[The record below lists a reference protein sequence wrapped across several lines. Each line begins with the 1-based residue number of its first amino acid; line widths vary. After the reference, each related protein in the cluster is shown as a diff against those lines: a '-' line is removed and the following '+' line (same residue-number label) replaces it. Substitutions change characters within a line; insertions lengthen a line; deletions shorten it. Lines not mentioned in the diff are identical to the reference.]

1 MIKVHSLTKIYPN
14 GKGIRDVSFD
24 VEEGEVFGFLGPNGA
39 GKTTTLRHLMGF
51 VNPSSGRSSIN
62 GLDCRKE
69 AAQIQKNLGYV
80 PGEIAFY
87 DNMTGMHFLEF
98 IDDLRGRK
106 DKSLRDQLINRF
118 ELDSG
123 QKIRKM
129 SKGMKQKVGL
139 IAAFMHDP
147 AVLILDEPTSGL
159 DPLMQRRF
167 VELIIEEKN
176 RGKTILMSSHLFD
189 EVDHTC
195 ERVGIIREGSIVTVE
210 NINSLK
216 TTLPK
221 SVVVA
226 LAHAEDMKVLQN
238 NDLLYTELGPL
249 RVEIKITDGYDQVL
263 RVLSQCKVIDMECP
277 PQTLEQ
283 IFMDFYGKEQI

>member
-1 MIKVHSLTKIYPN
+1 MIKVHSLTKIYSN

-51 VNPSSGRSSIN
+51 VNPSSGKASIN
-62 GLDCRKE
+62 GLDCRRE

-87 DNMTGMHFLEF
+87 DNMTGMQFLDF
-98 IDDLRGRK
+98 IDDLRGRN
-106 DKSLRDQLINRF
+106 DKLRRDQLINRF
-118 ELDSG
+118 ELESDR
-123 QKIRKM
+123 KIRKM

-167 VELIIEEKN
+167 VELIIEERN

-195 ERVGIIREGSIVTVE
+195 GRVGIIREGSIVTVE

-216 TTLPK
+216 RTLPK
-221 SVVVA
+221 SIVVA
-226 LAHAEDMKVLQN
+226 LAHAEDMQVLQN
-238 NDLLYTELGPL
+238 NGLLYTELGPL
-249 RVEIKITDGYDQVL
+249 RVEIKITDGYDQML
-263 RVLSQCKVIDMECP
+263 SALSQCKVIHMECP

-283 IFMDFYGKEQI
+283 IFMGFYGKEQN

>member
-1 MIKVHSLTKIYPN
+1 MIKVHSLTKIYSN

-51 VNPSSGRSSIN
+51 VNPSSGKSSIN
-62 GLDCRKE
+62 GLDCRRE

-98 IDDLRGRK
+98 IDDLRGRD
-106 DKSLRDQLINRF
+106 DKSRRDQLINRF

-123 QKIRKM
+123 RKIRKM

-167 VELIIEEKN
+167 VELIIEERN

-216 TTLPK
+216 RTLPK
-221 SVVVA
+221 SVVVT

-238 NDLLYTELGPL
+238 NGLLYTELGHL

-283 IFMDFYGKEQI
+283 IFMDFYGKEHI

>member
-1 MIKVHSLTKIYPN
+1 MIKVHSLTKIYSN

-51 VNPSSGRSSIN
+51 VNPSSGMSSIN

-167 VELIIEEKN
+167 VVLIIEEKN

-238 NDLLYTELGPL
+238 NGLLYTELGPL

>member
-1 MIKVHSLTKIYPN
+1 MIKVHSLTKIYSN

-51 VNPSSGRSSIN
+51 VNPSSGMSSIN

-159 DPLMQRRF
+159 DPLMQKRF
-167 VELIIEEKN
+167 VELIIEEKTGAK
-176 RGKTILMSSHLFD
+176 RYSCLPISLMK
-189 EVDHTC
+189 
-195 ERVGIIREGSIVTVE
+195 SI
-210 NINSLK
+210 
-216 TTLPK
+216 TLVNVWASYEK
-221 SVVVA
+221 GQ
-226 LAHAEDMKVLQN
+226 L
-238 NDLLYTELGPL
+238 
-249 RVEIKITDGYDQVL
+249 
-263 RVLSQCKVIDMECP
+263 
-277 PQTLEQ
+277 
-283 IFMDFYGKEQI
+283 

>member
-1 MIKVHSLTKIYPN
+1 MIKVHSLTKIYSN

-51 VNPSSGRSSIN
+51 VNPSSGMSSIN

-210 NINSLK
+210 NLNSLK

-226 LAHAEDMKVLQN
+226 LAHAEDIKVLQN
-238 NDLLYTELGPL
+238 NGLLYTELGPL

-263 RVLSQCKVIDMECP
+263 RVLSQCKVIDMESP